1 MLKQWRNE
9 NLGVIY
15 FFVPNAKNNEI
26 LTTDGVLIPY
36 ADFKKMTSESYASKK
51 NTNGGYDYEL
61 YNRLC
66 PDMGEP
72 DSNIVEYAE
81 DVLYMINLLID
92 NK

>member
-1 MLKQWRNE
+1 MINKAELIYKLEAVIEYLKN
-9 NLGVIY
+9 
-15 FFVPNAKNNEI
+15 
-26 LTTDGVLIPY
+26 
-36 ADFKKMTSESYASKK
+36 
-51 NTNGGYDYEL
+51 NGGYDYEL

-66 PDMGEP
+66 SGMGEH